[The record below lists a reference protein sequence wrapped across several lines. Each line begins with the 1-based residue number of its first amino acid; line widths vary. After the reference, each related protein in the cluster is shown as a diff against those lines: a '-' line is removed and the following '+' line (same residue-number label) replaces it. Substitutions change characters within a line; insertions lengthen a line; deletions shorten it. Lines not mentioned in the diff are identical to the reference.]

1 MSSLGGAIAGGHID
15 QLLRQT
21 RAHHVQLSTMADFK
35 ANILMTM
42 SSVVLTLS
50 VRYLSDPLLRL
61 PAILLMIACLLTL
74 ALAVYA
80 VMPKAVSPPHHHQ
93 PKLDD
98 PSFNLL
104 FFGNFCEMNYE
115 AYRQAM
121 QQALSRPDAVYELMI
136 REIYL
141 LGMFLASKKYRYV
154 RLAYISFLSGFLGSG
169 LTLAIL
175 FLAAHGRNLLPH

>member
-1 MSSLGGAIAGGHID
+1 MSSLGGSIAGGHID

-115 AYRQAM
+115 AYRESM

-154 RLAYISFLSGFLGSG
+154 RLAYISFLSGFLVSG
-169 LTLAIL
+169 LVLAVL
-175 FLAAHGRNLLPH
+175 FLATHGQNLLPH